1 VPQGSLSPR
10 QYAPHIYDPDPNPE
24 PMSDAEIAAFGKK
37 VGEFMRAK
45 GIKTK

>member
-24 PMSDAEIAAFGKK
+24 PMTEEQIRHF
-37 VGEFMRAK
+37 AK
-45 GIKTK
+45 NFDKLLDKAK